1 MPYLLQQLANA
12 VPVAA
17 LYAAL
22 AFGYALAFGMTRRP
36 DITYGALFAFSGQ
49 IFLLFVEAGWNRL
62 HLVFVAAI
70 AFGAAVSFA
79 YSLVTG
85 LWIARSAMQPLYRLS
100 PNAVLVASLAVLV
113 LLSESARLAM
123 GSRAL
128 WLPPFLNQPV
138 EFWREG
144 GFTVTL
150 TVIQM
155 LNAAIMLAIVA
166 AGHLIITF
174 GRAGRAWRAVSQDP
188 LAAELCGTDS
198 AGVFLLSYGAATAIA
213 AVCGLL
219 ATSYYG
225 TMDFGAGLMFGLKV
239 VLIAAAG
246 GYAVPLRASAG
257 AAVLG
262 LAETLWSGY
271 APVVWRDLV
280 VVSLLVVVLV
290 ASRREPSSP

>member
-12 VPVAA
+12 VPLAA

-49 IFLLFVEAGWNRL
+49 IYLLFVEAGWNRL
-62 HLVFVAAI
+62 HLVFAAAI
-70 AFGAAVSFA
+70 ALGAGVALA

-85 LWIARSAMQPLYRLS
+85 FWIARSVTQPLYRRS
-100 PNAVLVASLAVLV
+100 PNAVLVAWLAVLV

-128 WLPPFLNQPV
+128 WLPPFLNHPV
-138 EFWREG
+138 EFWRQG
-144 GFTVTL
+144 GFAVTL
-150 TVIQM
+150 TVIQ
-155 LNAAIMLAIVA
+155 LINAAIMLAIVA
-166 AGHLIITF
+166 AGHLVLTF
-174 GRAGRAWRAVSQDP
+174 GRAGRLWRAVSQDP
-188 LAAELCGTDS
+188 FAAELCGTNS
-198 AGVFLLSYGAATAIA
+198 AGVFLASYGAATAIA

-225 TMDFGAGLMFGLKV
+225 TMDFAAGLMFGLKV

-246 GYAVPLRASAG
+246 GSAVPLRASAG
-257 AAVLG
+257 AAAVG
-262 LAETLWSGY
+262 LVETLWSGY
-271 APVVWRDLV
+271 APLVWRDLV
-280 VVSLLVVVLV
+280 VISLLVVVLV
-290 ASRREPSSP
+290 ASRREPSVP